1 MLKAARHSDVCSACF
16 PCLASVCS
24 SVPLAA
30 QTAALVFTRG

>member
-24 SVPLAA
+24 SVPFDA